1 MLVTSVTTAAGDISI
16 INQLYLLCNYLQY
29 IRSNWPQSSSD
40 LYFGSQQHYSSC
52 NLAQYYQSHYLE
64 KEISRETLKRGSKLF
79 TEGNVSSFS
88 QWSHCI
94 FKITKAQNDMFQPF
108 LAATCQTL
116 RPLSASGIPR
126 FNSKPMFPFLSFCI
140 YTRYILISS
149 EFQQFYYYL

>member
-1 MLVTSVTTAAGDISI
+1 MTHIYFVI
-16 INQLYLLCNYLQY
+16 IFNIC
-29 IRSNWPQSSSD
+29 SNWPQSWSD

-64 KEISRETLKRGSKLF
+64 KEISRETLKRGSKYF
-79 TEGNVSSFS
+79 TEGNTSPFFD
-88 QWSHCI
+88 HI
-94 FKITKAQNDMFQPF
+94 TKITKNSKWYFQPF

-126 FNSKPMFPFLSFCI
+126 FNSKPMFPFLLFCI

-149 EFQQFYYYL
+149 EFQQFYH